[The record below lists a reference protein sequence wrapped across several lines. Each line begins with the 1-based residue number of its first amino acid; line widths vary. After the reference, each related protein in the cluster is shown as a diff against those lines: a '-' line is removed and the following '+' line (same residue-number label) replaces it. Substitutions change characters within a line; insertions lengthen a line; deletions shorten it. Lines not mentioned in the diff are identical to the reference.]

1 MPSDS
6 LQERFAELLDQV
18 SQADSA
24 SGQGAVRPE
33 TASDGDAILIM
44 RALAYVLEKTERMV
58 EEGASALRS
67 SVGTHLFP
75 TEFVPKGSMLV
86 LEQDSNLDQ
95 ICPLPPGAEFF
106 LRRPNLGAQRFRNIS
121 NTPLSPF
128 RIRTVRHDFNSDRHI
143 TDLAIS
149 LQSSISVDALQMGS
163 LRFLL
168 RGPTD
173 TQRRLY
179 RSFRR
184 DIKRIELQMGPN
196 VFSVD
201 PRKIRNLF
209 EGSEFLQLAGRNQ
222 GDLAFDIVEYFL
234 NFPEVLLNFELKLDD
249 IHSKWPTNNSAEDD
263 TPGLTDAIEIRIE
276 FEGDVF
282 AGLELT
288 NRHFLFNPILVENTY
303 VKTSSVTFRNP
314 ESEAMSLDIG
324 MTESDSE
331 FPIDVL
337 SVFEAGSEEEPPPSF
352 ISAAASEKG
361 RSNIHGRFQILE
373 ADPRQP
379 SALHPQIRVALAD
392 RVRQP
397 LAEPVPF
404 MADLLCTN
412 GEAVQGLE
420 AGTVLR
426 MEHNDLGVLVFRSAT
441 VSTRYQTVGGDR
453 HQLVNELLDVYGCDI
468 NLFSD
473 TARFKAIW
481 MFFVNRMQLPARET
495 LKYSKGLLSSVLE
508 VGQVIENRGAT
519 PSYDLKVVVDD
530 AVFSNSPE
538 LFVFADV
545 IHMLMVRMCPIN
557 SVCNFKVESSRT
569 GEVQEWP
576 TVIASERLTP

>member
-1 MPSDS
+1 
-6 LQERFAELLDQV
+6 
-18 SQADSA
+18 
-24 SGQGAVRPE
+24 
-33 TASDGDAILIM
+33 M

-86 LEQDSNLDQ
+86 LEQDSSIDRV
-95 ICPLPPGAEFF
+95 CPLPPGTEFF
-106 LRRPNLGAQRFRNIS
+106 LRRPNLGTQRFRKIAS
-121 NTPLSPF
+121 TPLSPF
-128 RIRTVRHDFNSDRHI
+128 RIRVVGHSFNNDRQT

-149 LQSSISVDALQMGS
+149 LQSPVVVDALEMGS

-168 RGPTD
+168 RGPTE
-173 TQRRLY
+173 TKRKIY

-184 DIKRIELQMGPN
+184 DIKRVVLQMGAKE
-196 VFSVD
+196 FSVD
-201 PRKIRNLF
+201 PSKIRNLF
-209 EGSEFLQLAGRNQ
+209 EGNRFLQLAGRNQ

-249 IHSKWPTNNSAEDD
+249 IRSQWATMSVDD
-263 TPGLTDAIEIRIE
+263 DDIPGLTDSIEIRVE

-288 NRHFLFNPILVENTY
+288 NRNFVFNPILAENTY
-303 VKTSSVTFRNP
+303 IKPSSVTFRNQ
-314 ESEAMSLDIG
+314 ETETMSLDIG

-331 FPIDVL
+331 FAIDVL
-337 SVFEAGSEEEPPPSF
+337 RVFEAGSDEDPPPSF
-352 ISAAASEKG
+352 ISATASERG
-361 RSNIHGRFQILE
+361 MPNVRGRFQIME
-373 ADPRQP
+373 ADPGHG
-379 SALHPQIRVALAD
+379 SVELSSLRVALAD
-392 RVRQP
+392 NIRQ
-397 LAEPVPF
+397 LFSEPIPF

-426 MEHNDLGVLVFRSAT
+426 AEHNDLGVLVFRSAT
-441 VSTRYQTVGGDR
+441 ASTRYQTVDGDR
-453 HQLVNELLDVYGCDI
+453 HQLLNELLDVYGCDI
-468 NLFSD
+468 NVFGD
-473 TARFKAIW
+473 TPRFKAIW

-495 LKYSKGLLSSVLE
+495 LKYSKGLLSSSLE
-508 VGQVIENRGAT
+508 VRQIIENRGSI
-519 PSYDLKVVVDD
+519 PSYDLKIIIDD
-530 AVFSNSPE
+530 AIFSNEPE

-557 SVCNFKVESSRT
+557 SVCNFEVESSRS